1 MESNKNDS
9 KQLWLAAVMFFNI
22 MVKNFLK
29 NNDGEFSP
37 EDKKFIESYVQ
48 YWYLSIISW
57 IVTIVLV
64 VLYYFYPSTI
74 LYRIHTLSIVATL
87 AIVIIGSIGVLS
99 W

>member
-57 IVTIVLV
+57 
-64 VLYYFYPSTI
+64 
-74 LYRIHTLSIVATL
+74 
-87 AIVIIGSIGVLS
+87 
-99 W
+99 